1 VNKLQKRAPVILV
14 HGGAGEWPLER
25 RDAGLAGV
33 REAAEKGFRVLEKNG
48 AALDAVETAVKVM
61 EDMDVFNAGLGSSL
75 TIEKKIEME
84 ASIMDGKTLRAGAT
98 SLLSDIKNPVHLAR
112 LIMENTDHVYIVGE
126 GAEKLAQLFKLER
139 RNAATQSRLESW
151 NKLKEQFK
159 KGKLEYLPKIYKLV
173 KEHPSLFQLDTVGAV
188 ALDKDGNVAAAT
200 STGGVTL
207 KFPGRIGDTPLI
219 GCGTYAD
226 NEAGAC
232 SATGI
237 GEIAVRLVLSK
248 SVCDQMR
255 EGSSAQK
262 AVEKAITT
270 VNRRIRDTLN
280 HMGLIAVDKKGDVG
294 VAHNSPNICHAYMRA
309 GMDAPFAA
317 MQAKIIK

>member
-1 VNKLQKRAPVILV
+1 MQKRAPVILV

-232 SATGI
+232 SATGM

-262 AVEKAITT
+262 AVEKAIRT
-270 VNRRIRDTLN
+270 VNRRIRDTFN
-280 HMGLIAVDKKGDVG
+280 HMGLIAVDKKGDVE
-294 VAHNSPNICHAYMRA
+294 VAHNSPNICHAYMRP
-309 GMDAPFAA
+309 GMDVPFAA

>member
-1 VNKLQKRAPVILV
+1 MLV

-232 SATGI
+232 SATGM

-262 AVEKAITT
+262 AVEKAIRT
-270 VNRRIRDTLN
+270 VNRRIRDTFN
-280 HMGLIAVDKKGDVG
+280 HMGLIAVDKKGDVE
-294 VAHNSPNICHAYMRA
+294 VAHNSPNICHAYMRP
-309 GMDAPFAA
+309 GMDVPFAA

>member
-1 VNKLQKRAPVILV
+1 MQKRAPVILV
-14 HGGAGEWPLER
+14 HGGAGEWPLEK
-25 RDAGLAGV
+25 RDVGLAGV

-48 AALDAVETAVKVM
+48 TALDAVETAVKTM
-61 EDMDVFNAGLGSSL
+61 EDKDVFNAGLGSSL

-84 ASIMDGKTLRAGAT
+84 ASIMEGKTLRAGAT
-98 SLLSDIKNPVHLAR
+98 SLLSDIKNPVRLAR

-126 GAEKLAQLFKLER
+126 GAEKLARLFKLER
-139 RNAATQSRLESW
+139 RNATTQLRLESW

-173 KEHPSLFQLDTVGAV
+173 KEHPNLFQLDTVGAV
-188 ALDKDGNVAAAT
+188 SLDKDGNVAAAT

-262 AVEKAITT
+262 AVEKAIRT
-270 VNRRIRDTLN
+270 VNRRIQDTFN
-280 HMGLIAVDKKGDVG
+280 HMGLIAVDKRGDIG
-294 VAHNSPNICHAYMRA
+294 VAHNSPNICHAYMRV

>member
-1 VNKLQKRAPVILV
+1 MILV

-33 REAAEKGFRVLEKNG
+33 KEATAKGFRILEKKRS
-48 AALDAVETAVKVM
+48 ALDAVEAAVKVM
-61 EDMDVFNAGLGSSL
+61 EDNEVFNAGVGSSL
-75 TIEKKIEME
+75 TIEKRVEME

-98 SLLSDIKNPVHLAR
+98 SLLSDVKNPVYLAR

-126 GAEKLAQLFKLER
+126 GAEKLARLFKLER
-139 RNAATQSRLESW
+139 RNATTQMRLETW
-151 NKLKEQFK
+151 NKLREKFK
-159 KGKLEYLPKIYKLV
+159 KGELEYLPRTYRLAKKN
-173 KEHPSLFQLDTVGAV
+173 PGLFQLDTVGAV
-188 ALDKDGNVAAAT
+188 ALDAHGDIAAAT
-200 STGGVTL
+200 STGGVAL

-248 SVCDQMR
+248 TVCDQMHA
-255 EGSSAQK
+255 GVSAQK
-262 AVEKAITT
+262 AVENAIKT
-270 VNRRIRDTLN
+270 VNRRIQDSFN
-280 HMGLIAVDKKGDVG
+280 HIGLIAVDKNGQIG
-294 VAHNSPNICHAYMRA
+294 VAHNSPNICHAYMRTE
-309 GMDAPFAA
+309 MDAPFVG
-317 MQAKIIK
+317 MQAKIVK